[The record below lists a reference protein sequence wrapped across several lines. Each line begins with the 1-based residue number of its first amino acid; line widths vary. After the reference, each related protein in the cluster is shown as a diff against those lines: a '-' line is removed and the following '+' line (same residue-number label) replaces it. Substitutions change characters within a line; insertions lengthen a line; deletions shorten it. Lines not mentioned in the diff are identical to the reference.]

1 MAIRDYWVYQK
12 RASISPWTLYIVKEY
27 DKRAGKKSIVLDY
40 TLYHENIE
48 GSTHSLSKV
57 GVHYE
62 TVEGYVNEIISD
74 IVEYTQVTA
83 DDKKQL
89 MYNIEDI
96 LLH

>member
-48 GSTHSLSKV
+48 NATHSLSHV
-57 GVHYE
+57 GIHCE
-62 TVEGYVNEIISD
+62 TVSDYVSEILKD
-74 IVEYTQVTA
+74 LKEYSQVTA
-83 DDKKQL
+83 DDIKQL
-89 MYNIEDI
+89 TFNIQDI